1 MEGVNHKNLQ
11 PPLGYPTAD
20 DSERQDEASP
30 APASP
35 APAPRGGRARV
46 RGRKTSFIDG
56 CIAALCCCWLCDLCC
71 E

>member
-11 PPLGYPTAD
+11 PPLGYPTV
-20 DSERQDEASP
+20 DSAQQGAAASP
-30 APASP
+30 
-35 APAPRGGRARV
+35 RGRRAIG

-71 E
+71 D

>member
-11 PPLGYPTAD
+11 PPLGYPTV
-20 DSERQDEASP
+20 DSEQQGAASP
-30 APASP
+30 
-35 APAPRGGRARV
+35 RRGRARG

>member
-11 PPLGYPTAD
+11 PPLGYPRV
-20 DSERQDEASP
+20 DSEQQGAAS
-30 APASP
+30 
-35 APAPRGGRARV
+35 PRGGQARA

-71 E
+71 D

>member
-11 PPLGYPTAD
+11 PPLGYPTV
-20 DSERQDEASP
+20 DSEQQGAASP
-30 APASP
+30 
-35 APAPRGGRARV
+35 RHGRARG
-46 RGRKTSFIDG
+46 RGRKTTSFIDG